1 MIMDSIFKAAV
12 AALILAV
19 GLAGSAVAGA
29 FEDGMDAAESGD
41 YETALRL
48 WRPLADQGN
57 ATVQNLL
64 GQMYR
69 QGTGVPQDYAAAMS
83 WYQKAADQG
92 NASAQFNLGFMH
104 FNGLGVPS
112 DYAAAMSWYRRAA
125 DQGNTAAQLDL
136 GVMYLQGKGAPQDHV
151 SAYMWFNLAAAAV
164 PAVEFPN
171 VAAAYRDEV
180 AAEMTPAQ
188 IAEAQRLAR
197 EWKPK

>member
-69 QGTGVPQDYAAAMS
+69 QGTGAPQDYAAAMS

-180 AAEMTPAQ
+180 AAKMTPAQ

>member
-1 MIMDSIFKAAV
+1 MIMDSVFKAAV
-12 AALILAV
+12 AAFILAG
-19 GLAGSAVAGA
+19 GLAGSVVAGA

-48 WRPLADQGN
+48 WHPLADQGN

-92 NASAQFNLGFMH
+92 NAPAQFNLGFMY
-104 FNGLGVPS
+104 FNGLGVPH
-112 DYAAAMSWYRRAA
+112 DYGAAMSWYRRAA
-125 DQGNTAAQLDL
+125 DQGNTAAQLNL
-136 GVMYLQGKGAPQDHV
+136 GIMYLQGLGAPQDYV
-151 SAYMWFNLAAAAV
+151 SAYMWFSLAAAAV
-164 PAVEFPN
+164 PVVEFPN

-180 AAEMTPAQ
+180 TQKMTPEQ
-188 IAEAQRLAR
+188 VAEAQRLTR
-197 EWKPK
+197 ECKPK

>member
-1 MIMDSIFKAAV
+1 MIMYRMFKAAV
-12 AALILAV
+12 AAFILAV
-19 GLAGSAVAGA
+19 GLAGSVVAGA

-41 YETALRL
+41 YETAMRL
-48 WRPLADQGN
+48 WRPLADQGD

-69 QGTGVPQDYAAAMS
+69 EGTGVPQDYAAALS

-92 NASAQFNLGFMH
+92 NAPAQFNLGFMY
-104 FNGLGVPS
+104 FNGLGVPQ
-112 DYAAAMSWYRRAA
+112 DYPAAMSWYRRAA
-125 DQGNTAAQLDL
+125 DQGNSAAQLNL
-136 GVMYLQGKGAPQDHV
+136 GGMYLQGEGAPQEYV

-180 AAEMTPAQ
+180 AEKMTPEQ
-188 IAEAQRLAR
+188 VAEAQRLAR